1 MSQTGHARRRRK
13 ALEAQMAAEAEQ
25 SQKDL
30 SSMKVDELKKLA
42 EEAQIDGFETM
53 KKAELIA
60 ALEAKQTETE

>member
-53 KKAELIA
+53 KKAELIE
-60 ALEAKQTETE
+60 ALEAQQKATE